1 MYFLQVSSINR
12 VLNENDETV
21 QERLKL
27 QCNRT
32 SFTQEQINALEQGI
46 LLFFVLNK
54 NK

>member
-1 MYFLQVSSINR
+1 MYFLQVTSINR
-12 VLNENDETV
+12 VLNV

-46 LLFFVLNK
+46 LLFFRIK
-54 NK
+54 